1 MLISKLGE
9 FGLIKRIRKLIKTD
23 SSVIKGSGDDCAV
36 LEFDKN
42 SYMLFTCD
50 MIIEGIDFLSNEN
63 PWLIGR
69 KALAINISDIASC
82 GGRPKHCLVS
92 LGIPKNK
99 NVAFVDKLCK
109 GMIAIANKYNINI
122 VGGDISRSRDLTI
135 DVSMLG
141 FTEKE
146 NLVLRS
152 GARIGDMIFVSGGIG
167 SAIKGKHFTFTPRL
181 REARY
186 LVEHFKVNAMID
198 ISDGL
203 IQDLGH
209 ILEESRVG
217 ALLYEDLI
225 PLNKDAHSL
234 NDALY
239 SGEDFE
245 LLFTLPHIQARRL
258 FNRTHILFK
267 PIGRILEK
275 NQGLKIIDSQGRE
288 RKLKIKGYRH
298 F

>member
-1 MLISKLGE
+1 MLISQLGE

-36 LEFDKN
+36 LEFDKK
-42 SYMLFTCD
+42 SFMLFTCD
-50 MIIEGIDFLSNEN
+50 MIIEGVDFLPKED
-63 PWLIGR
+63 PYLIGR

-82 GGRPKHCLVS
+82 GGEPKHCLVS

-99 NVAFVDKLCK
+99 TVAFADRLCK

-122 VGGDISRSRDLTI
+122 VGGDISRSADLTI

-141 FTEKE
+141 FVEKE

-152 GARIGDMIFVSGGIG
+152 GARCGDMIFVSGGIG
-167 SAIKGKHFTFTPRL
+167 QAFKGKHLTFTPRL

-186 LVEHFKVNAMID
+186 LVTHFKVDAMID

-209 ILEESRVG
+209 ILEQSQVG

-225 PLNKDAHSL
+225 PLNKDAKSL
-234 NDALY
+234 NEALS

-245 LLFTLPHIQARRL
+245 LLFTLPQDSSRKLFKQAHI
-258 FNRTHILFK
+258 FFK
-267 PIGRILEK
+267 PIGKILEK
-275 NQGLKIIDSQGRE
+275 RQGLKLMDSEGRL
-288 RKLKIKGYRH
+288 RRIKIKGYRH